1 MIKMTRL
8 SGEVIYLNYIQIQ
21 YLESIPETKVMMVN
35 GDYYLVKDSVEEILQ
50 QVKVFLHA
58 CVAFKENSCKIV
70 KGRSSANIGL
80 LRREQH
86 SIGGTARWI

>member
-58 CVAFKENSCKIV
+58 CVAFKAK
-70 KGRSSANIGL
+70 L
-80 LRREQH
+80 L
-86 SIGGTARWI
+86 

>member
-50 QVKVFLHA
+50 QVKVFWHA
-58 CVAFKENSCKIV
+58 CVAFKDK
-70 KGRSSANIGL
+70 L
-80 LRREQH
+80 L
-86 SIGGTARWI
+86 

>member
-35 GDYYLVKDSVEEILQ
+35 GDYYLVKDSVEEILR
-50 QVKVFLHA
+50 QVKDFLHA
-58 CVAFKENSCKIV
+58 CVAFRDK
-70 KGRSSANIGL
+70 L
-80 LRREQH
+80 L
-86 SIGGTARWI
+86 

>member
-35 GDYYLVKDSVEEILQ
+35 GAYYLVKDSVEEILQ

-58 CVAFKENSCKIV
+58 CVAFKDK
-70 KGRSSANIGL
+70 L
-80 LRREQH
+80 L
-86 SIGGTARWI
+86 

>member
-1 MIKMTRL
+1 MAAVTGKKMIKMTRL

-58 CVAFKENSCKIV
+58 CVAFKDK
-70 KGRSSANIGL
+70 L
-80 LRREQH
+80 L
-86 SIGGTARWI
+86 